1 MVKQLVLAGLFTIG
15 VGIGSLLPEA
25 SATVLQETVITS
37 RPPNDAC
44 TEFQL
49 LADDSVRCVDDG
61 QRYDADHY
69 MVTSDTDGPGFYL
82 LVWQ

>member
-1 MVKQLVLAGLFTIG
+1 MTKSLVLAGLFTIG

-25 SATVLQETVITS
+25 GATVLSETVITS
-37 RPPNDAC
+37 RPPSDAC

-49 LADDSVRCVDDG
+49 LADDSVRCVDNG
-61 QRYDADHY
+61 QRYDADHF
-69 MVTSDTDGPGFYL
+69 MVVSDEDGPGFYL